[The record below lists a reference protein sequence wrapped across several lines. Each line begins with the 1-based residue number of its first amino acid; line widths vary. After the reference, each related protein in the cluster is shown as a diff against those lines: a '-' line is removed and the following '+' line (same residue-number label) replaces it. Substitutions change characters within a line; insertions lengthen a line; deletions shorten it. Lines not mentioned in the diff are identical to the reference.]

1 MKRYFG
7 YVNCLLLLY
16 IRNCVSI
23 SSKNTSFSVLLLPS
37 SGCYSH
43 DVMMRR
49 FGESFGKH
57 ESVYWFQLL
66 IYNFSKNKL
75 TFPSNWTP
83 LIFNKTTDQNQA
95 LISTGVSLFWEL
107 NIPFD
112 LTRPWDLRGAL
123 YFIEIL
129 KNNRKYCMEL
139 KNSKQYKF
147 LLESSDK
154 FDLLVIDHF
163 LQECLTSL
171 FSKMNITTIQFSN
184 WPLADG
190 YISSLNIP
198 AMPSSVPKTGT
209 LFSGIKMS
217 FFERSIN
224 FLFHLVIVI
233 TRILQ
238 SLSMFFDFNSNIF
251 EIEARHLFYVSRGE
265 MIIEPVRPINNRI
278 KYFGGNYNKSQHN
291 HLTNTHH
298 LHNIYISDNILWNDL
313 NNKKF
318 ILVTFGSISNIE
330 NMPIHLFK
338 ILLNVFGSR
347 KYTVIWQTNT
357 NHQNVSWLLN
367 IKIPS
372 NVKLVKWL
380 SLTTLLAHQ
389 NLKYVICHGGIN
401 TINELMYFKV
411 PIVGIPLQG
420 DQSSNLQRL
429 VDLNVCKLT
438 TIRQVWNGELQELL
452 DNYENN
458 FDSYRERSQKI
469 GNMVEFHK
477 QFLVNEQKFWVQWSR
492 RHGKRLLQRSTQNYF
507 DMQMKS
513 TIEMYML
520 QDIFIYIIVFIFLT
534 MVLSKL

>member
-16 IRNCVSI
+16 TTCCVSI
-23 SSKNTSFSVLLLPS
+23 SSKNTSLSVLLLPS

-43 DVMMRR
+43 DIMMRQ

-57 ESVYWFQLL
+57 ESVYWLQLL

-75 TFPSNWTP
+75 TFPNNWTP
-83 LIFNKTTDQNQA
+83 FIFNKTTDQNQA

-147 LLESSDK
+147 LLESSSK
-154 FDLLVIDHF
+154 FDLIVIDHF
-163 LQECLTSL
+163 LQECITSL

-209 LFSGIKMS
+209 LFSGIEMS
-217 FFERSIN
+217 FFERSVN

-238 SLSMFFDFNSNIF
+238 SLSMFFDFDSNIF

-278 KYFGGNYNKSQHN
+278 KYFGGNYNKSLFN
-291 HLTNTHH
+291 HLKNTHH
-298 LHNIYISDNILWNDL
+298 LQNTFLSDNLLWDDL

-330 NMPIHLFK
+330 NMPIQLFK

-357 NHQNVSWLLN
+357 NNQNVSWLSN
-367 IKIPS
+367 IKIPL
-372 NVKLVKWL
+372 NVILVKWL
-380 SLTTLLAHQ
+380 PLTSLLTHK

-438 TIRQVWNGELQELL
+438 TIRQVWNGELKELL
-452 DNYENN
+452 DNFENN
-458 FDSYRERSQKI
+458 YDSYRERSKKI
-469 GNMVEFHK
+469 GDMVEFHK
-477 QFLVNEQKFWVQWSR
+477 QFLINEQKFWVQWSR

-534 MVLSKL
+534 MVLSNL